1 MTDAIVEQAAAAAA
15 TPANGAPAPV
25 APAPAP
31 KPTPPP
37 APTTTPA
44 NPEARRQEIMKEA
57 DYWKDG
63 PKTAALRAEMR
74 AIVDSNPDVP
84 APARP
89 KPAEPPVGPTTLELR
104 QREIIVKLSD
114 RNTPEEE
121 KQKLRIEQRALIASQ
136 DTPEEKAARA

>member
-1 MTDAIVEQAAAAAA
+1 MTDSVIANAAAAAE

-25 APAPAP
+25 APASKPMPAP
-31 KPTPPP
+31 
-37 APTTTPA
+37 APPA

-63 PKTAALRAEMR
+63 PTTAALRAEMR

-121 KQKLRIEQRALIASQ
+121 KQKLRIEQRALIA
-136 DTPEEKAARA
+136 